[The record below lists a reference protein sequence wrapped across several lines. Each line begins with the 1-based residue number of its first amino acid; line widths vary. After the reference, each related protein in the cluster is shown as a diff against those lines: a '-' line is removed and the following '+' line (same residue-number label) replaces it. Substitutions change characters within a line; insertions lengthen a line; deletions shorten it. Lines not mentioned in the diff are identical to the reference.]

1 MSRKIHL
8 STRTLLASLMTAA
21 AVGTPALALDHNWL
35 ANPSL
40 NGTVNSL
47 TNWDSD
53 GNSIPGEGTD
63 SVPGSTDFILFNN
76 NAGSP
81 YTVGLT
87 GDINTSWYRI
97 GSDKIIFDLSGYSLI
112 ARDAI
117 TTYNFGD
124 GARIGTLAGETAE
137 VTVSSS
143 VAGTNSMR
151 NFLNSGDAPYVALL
165 ISQGTGA
172 PPISTVTL
180 NIDDSLGF
188 AAKLEHSGN
197 VFIANGYNGSTAT
210 VNIDG
215 AGSEFNTYQA
225 GGGQFTQVNG
235 GATINVTNG
244 GKFHA
249 HTLNTAQ
256 TPGVAYFN
264 VQSGGI
270 VEANDGTYSY
280 FNPSETVIDTG
291 GSWTARD
298 VQMGYYRFYSG
309 DSTFARVTVDGA
321 TSSLNFRNLTMG
333 VTNGNDG
340 NGSIT
345 VKNGAL
351 MTVAQTMTINAKR
364 LAASATIDQ
373 STVTL
378 DTGTLRVGSSGQAGV
393 VNVGGILRG
402 NGSITRAV
410 GALSLDVNVGLLNN
424 AGTAGDTSDDTTYGR
439 IRPGDLTASAA
450 YGDLTISDGN
460 LTVNLGGGIDME
472 FGLNGAPLD
481 NDTITVTNGVVTING
496 DLFYSVLGGYT
507 PHATGPVEYF
517 DLVTAPSIVY
527 AAASDNMNSLMAG
540 FGLGAG
546 DYFYGIRSIGGN
558 DVLRLEIPE
567 PASLALL
574 AAGGL
579 LLLRRRTNR

>member
-1 MSRKIHL
+1 MSRKIRI
-8 STRTLLASLMTAA
+8 STRTLLAGLMTVAL
-21 AVGTPALALDHNWL
+21 VGTPTLAVDHNWL
-35 ANPSL
+35 ANPTLS
-40 NGTVNSL
+40 GTVNSL

-53 GNSIPGEGTD
+53 GNATPGEGTD
-63 SVPGSTDFILFNN
+63 TVPGSSDFILFNN
-76 NAGSP
+76 NAGTA

-87 GDINTSWYRI
+87 GDIQTSWYRI

-112 ARDAI
+112 ARDAV
-117 TTYNFGD
+117 TTFNYSD

-151 NFLNSGDAPYVALL
+151 NFLNSGDAPYVALS
-165 ISQGTGA
+165 IAQGAGS
-172 PPISTVTL
+172 PPASAVTL

-197 VFIANGYNGSTAT
+197 VFIANGYNGSTTT

-256 TPGVAYFN
+256 SPGVTYFN

-270 VEANDGTYSY
+270 VEANDGNYSY

-291 GSWTARD
+291 GTWTARD

-309 DSTFARVTVDGA
+309 DSTFAKVTVDGA
-321 TSSLNFRNLTMG
+321 TSSLNFRNVNLG
-333 VTNGNDG
+333 ITNGNDG
-340 NGSIT
+340 NASIT

-351 MTVAQTMTINAKR
+351 MTVGQTMTINAKR
-364 LAASATIDQ
+364 LGAAAIIDQ

-378 DTGTLRVGSSGQAGV
+378 DNGTLQVGSLSQAGV

-402 NGSITRAV
+402 NGSITRAT

-424 AGTAGDTSDDTTYGR
+424 AGTAGDNSDDTTYGR
-439 IRPGDLTASAA
+439 IRPGDLTASTA
-450 YGDLTISDGN
+450 YGDLTITNGN
-460 LTVNLGGGIDME
+460 LTVNVGGGIDME

-527 AAASDNMNSLMAG
+527 AAASDNMSSLMAG

-567 PASLALL
+567 PASFVLL
-574 AAGGL
+574 AIGGL
-579 LLLRRRTNR
+579 FTLRRRSHR